1 MHPLGQ
7 SLPPHSKAVQN
18 STENTWNIM
27 ARNHLKK
34 SKKEV
39 SAWPKIGQ
47 MLAVLM
53 EYDVL
58 RPAERK
64 TTPVASGIS

>member
-1 MHPLGQ
+1 
-7 SLPPHSKAVQN
+7 
-18 STENTWNIM
+18 M
-27 ARNHLKK
+27 ARNHL
-34 SKKEV
+34 KKEV

-58 RPAERK
+58 RPAEGK

>member
-34 SKKEV
+34 EV

-58 RPAERK
+58 RPAEGK

>member
-1 MHPLGQ
+1 MEHHG
-7 SLPPHSKAVQN
+7 
-18 STENTWNIM
+18 
-27 ARNHLKK
+27 KK
-34 SKKEV
+34 SSKKEV